1 MKRLLPIG
9 ALAALLLAGCGARE
23 PLAPPP
29 GGALPVA
36 PYGATATP
44 TPEDL
49 LKPAPQTRP
58 ARGGDDLIQSSEKR
72 RSDKFDVPPSN

>member
-1 MKRLLPIG
+1 MKRLLLPAG
-9 ALAALLLAGCGARE
+9 LAAALVLAGCGARE
-23 PLAPPP
+23 PLAPAP
-29 GGALPVA
+29 GETLPVA

-58 ARGGDDLIQSSEKR
+58 VRTDDLTQSSEKR
-72 RSDKFDVPPSN
+72 SSDKFDVPPSN